1 MLTTASNECNNG
13 CITDCH
19 GWILTI
25 GSPINYQ
32 IKIEKQSHLKD
43 TLELELWA
51 LDLDMGL
58 TID

>member
-25 GSPINYQ
+25 GSHHLSK
-32 IKIEKQSHLKD
+32 IKIEKQSHFKD
-43 TLELELWA
+43 TLELELLA

-58 TID
+58 TIN